1 MTKQVITAVDIE
13 TLQKAVKQFYE
24 SVQTIVQW
32 IRKAWEQVKA
42 QVKEIVWFYEECNE
56 ERRSPRAVFGYV
68 KDKVMKSQVLNRK
81 PARIRA
87 RTTC

>member
-1 MTKQVITAVDIE
+1 MTKQIITSVDIE

-32 IRKAWEQVKA
+32 IRQAWKQIE
-42 QVKEIVWFYEECNE
+42 EIVWFYEECKE
-56 ERRSPRAVFGYV
+56 ERKSPRAVYGYV

>member
-24 SVQTIVQW
+24 AVQTIVQW
-32 IRKAWEQVKA
+32 IRQAWEQI
-42 QVKEIVWFYEECNE
+42 KELAWVYKEYKKKRKC
-56 ERRSPRAVFGYV
+56 RAVFGYV
-68 KDKVMKSQVLNRK
+68 KNKVMQSQVLNRK